1 MERIA
6 VRRPCSETRS
16 GHERIMSIPPNN
28 EADSDEKFHV
38 GVCYRHGVAVYKDTG
53 GDTFRVWLGE
63 YVVTADS
70 EAGLLLGGVRWT
82 SPAP

>member
-1 MERIA
+1 MFRDKKL
-6 VRRPCSETRS
+6 

-38 GVCYRHGVAVYKDTG
+38 GVCCRHGVAVYKDTG
-53 GDTFRVWLGE
+53 GDTFSVWLGE

-82 SPAP
+82 SPAPRLVEVNMF

>member
-28 EADSDEKFHV
+28 EADSDEKFHI
-38 GVCYRHGVAVYKDTG
+38 GG
-53 GDTFRVWLGE
+53 GDTFRVW

-70 EAGLLLGGVRWT
+70 EAGMLLGGVRWT

>member
-1 MERIA
+1 MFRDKKL
-6 VRRPCSETRS
+6 

-38 GVCYRHGVAVYKDTG
+38 GVCHGVAVYKYTG
-53 GDTFRVWLGE
+53 GDTFRVW
-63 YVVTADS
+63 YVITADS

-82 SPAP
+82 QPSSVIS

>member
-1 MERIA
+1 
-6 VRRPCSETRS
+6 
-16 GHERIMSIPPNN
+16 MSIPPNN

-38 GVCYRHGVAVYKDTG
+38 GVCYRHGVAVYKYTG
-53 GDTFRVWLGE
+53 GDTLFRVW

-82 SPAP
+82 SPAPRLVEVNMF

>member
-28 EADSDEKFHV
+28 EADSDEKFHI
-38 GVCYRHGVAVYKDTG
+38 GG
-53 GDTFRVWLGE
+53 GDTFRVW

>member
-1 MERIA
+1 MYRGEEIVFRDKKL
-6 VRRPCSETRS
+6 

-38 GVCYRHGVAVYKDTG
+38 GVCYRHGVAVYKDTS
-53 GDTFRVWLGE
+53 GDTLFRVW